1 MNRKTVKIDKDLF
14 DEIMFTDYLEWGTL
28 LDDNI
33 HDFWTENDEFR
44 NNLVQVKVPT
54 QLDSWYKEFVNMY
67 RNGKLNDDVETA
79 MYEFLGL
86 TPKKYFEKEITK
98 GYQKHVQKQV
108 NKVNKILEK
117 MKKGGVELLEFQGYS
132 TNEEDFEHTDK
143 YDEEYGYLFDTV
155 VDKIEKDLNSGFFEY
170 GLTLVWFVIDG
181 KDKDLNVKLR
191 DDNNDYYF
199 KVNDILTSSKYT
211 EKLA

>member
-1 MNRKTVKIDKDLF
+1 MNRKTVEINKDLF

-132 TNEEDFEHTDK
+132 TNEEDFEHSDK

>member
-1 MNRKTVKIDKDLF
+1 MNRKTVEINKDLF